1 MAEEAADMYGNHKQ
15 DILFY
20 VEFHHHL
27 PSQMSSI
34 FEIQIN
40 SSLGLGLYY

>member
-1 MAEEAADMYGNHKQ
+1 MAGDAADTYDDHKQ

-20 VEFHHHL
+20 VEFHHHS

-34 FEIQIN
+34 LKFR
-40 SSLGLGLYY
+40 

>member
-1 MAEEAADMYGNHKQ
+1 MAEDAVDMYDNHKQ

-40 SSLGLGLYY
+40 LFQVLGLYY

>member
-1 MAEEAADMYGNHKQ
+1 MAEDAGDMYDNNKQ
-15 DILFY
+15 DISFY

-34 FEIQIN
+34 FEITIN
-40 SSLGLGLYY
+40 LSLVLGLYY

>member
-1 MAEEAADMYGNHKQ
+1 MAGDAAEMYDDHKQ

-20 VEFHHHL
+20 VEFHHRS

-40 SSLGLGLYY
+40 